1 MKCDIIVKYDNGT
14 ATGPELGI
22 RCDANPVAR
31 SKASSLAR
39 WGLIL
44 WRRSQVLGGSSP
56 PKYSIILLYDV
67 IVM

>member
-1 MKCDIIVKYDNGT
+1 MKCDMVVICDIGT
-14 ATGPELGI
+14 VTGSEPGI
-22 RCDANPVAR
+22 RWEANPVAR

-44 WRRSQVLGGSSP
+44 WRRSQVLGGSSL